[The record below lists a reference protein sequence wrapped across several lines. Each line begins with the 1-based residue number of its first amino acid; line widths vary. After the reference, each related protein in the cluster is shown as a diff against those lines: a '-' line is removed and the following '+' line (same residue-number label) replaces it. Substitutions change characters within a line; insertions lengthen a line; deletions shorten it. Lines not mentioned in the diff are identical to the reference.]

1 MFQLHR
7 AGEKGF
13 FVILTFHFVVPA
25 FHFVIPAL
33 SRDPVHPEGVCKGL
47 WCTLDPGSS
56 PGMTENLRYVST
68 SLGRIKRVKKMGT
81 GVQG

>member
-25 FHFVIPAL
+25 FHFVIPAFHFVIPAL
-33 SRDPVHPEGVCKGL
+33 SRDPVPAGVVCKGL

-56 PGMTENLRYVST
+56 PGMA
-68 SLGRIKRVKKMGT
+68 KF
-81 GVQG
+81 